1 MYMRSPNAKVLV
13 REERVV
19 LCNTRNGGF
28 VKTSE
33 AYFQYLEKYLEENNG
48 EFTIKEEDTVVKKN
62 AYKLFQELC
71 RIHFYISEEQMK
83 NEITYPYQ
91 IVYLSLT
98 NRCNQNQEDYY
109 VYFYMVQ
116 CPFCNQVKDKMLNFA
131 AENDNVYFVDYAL
144 RENRP
149 LQKYNWAATRSKYNK
164 KIGYVDS
171 DGNKVFLPGESEE
184 KYQNMKNDYG
194 KRMRFNF
201 VTITPEDIPAFPG
214 SQVGDIYTDIQTPEI
229 DYASITK
236 YEDMLI
242 AGVPALYRI
251 SNGKI
256 TEFYFDSVE
265 IEEFFNSIGR

>member
-1 MYMRSPNAKVLV
+1 MEKLEIRMQ
-13 REERVV
+13 EELFDVE
-19 LCNTRNGGF
+19 T
-28 VKTSE
+28 
-33 AYFQYLEKYLEENNG
+33 QYCDPDDCYH
-48 EFTIKEEDTVVKKN
+48 DC
-62 AYKLFQELC
+62 KL
-71 RIHFYISEEQMK
+71 
-83 NEITYPYQ
+83 
-91 IVYLSLT
+91 
-98 NRCNQNQEDYY
+98 
-109 VYFYMVQ
+109 
-116 CPFCNQVKDKMLNFA
+116 
-131 AENDNVYFVDYAL
+131 NV
-144 RENRP
+144 P
-149 LQKYNWAATRSKYNK
+149 
-164 KIGYVDS
+164 
-171 DGNKVFLPGESEE
+171 KVFLPGESEE

-265 IEEFFNSIGR
+265 IEEFFNSIGRWDYGYKGNLKPYMVMDL

>member
-1 MYMRSPNAKVLV
+1 M
-13 REERVV
+13 
-19 LCNTRNGGF
+19 F
-28 VKTSE
+28 
-33 AYFQYLEKYLEENNG
+33 
-48 EFTIKEEDTVVKKN
+48 
-62 AYKLFQELC
+62 
-71 RIHFYISEEQMK
+71 
-83 NEITYPYQ
+83 
-91 IVYLSLT
+91 
-98 NRCNQNQEDYY
+98 NQNQEDYY

-201 VTITPEDIPAFPG
+201 ITITPEDIPAFPG

-251 SNGKI
+251 TNGKI

-265 IEEFFNSIGR
+265 IEEFFNSMGR

>member
-1 MYMRSPNAKVLV
+1 MGELVMKNRKRLLKTVGLLTAATVMTVSLNAESVLAYSTG
-13 REERVV
+13 EEAAIVA
-19 LCNTRNGGF
+19 
-28 VKTSE
+28 S
-33 AYFQYLEKYLEENNG
+33 
-48 EFTIKEEDTVVKKN
+48 EED
-62 AYKLFQELC
+62 
-71 RIHFYISEEQMK
+71 
-83 NEITYPYQ
+83 PYDVTK
-91 IVYLSLT
+91 INLKDMF
-98 NRCNQNQEDYY
+98 NQNQEDYY

-149 LQKYNWAATRSKYNK
+149 LQKYNWTATRSKYNK

-201 VTITPEDIPAFPG
+201 VTVTPDDITAFPG

-229 DYASITK
+229 DYASITN

-251 SNGKI
+251 TNGKI

>member
-1 MYMRSPNAKVLV
+1 MNITFWVT
-13 REERVV
+13 ER
-19 LCNTRNGGF
+19 CNLACKYCY
-28 VKTSE
+28 VHKQPKTMT
-33 AYFQYLEKYLEENNG
+33 LETAEQ
-48 EFTIKEEDTVVKKN
+48 TIKYFTNKFDETVAAGK
-62 AYKLFQELC
+62 
-71 RIHFYISEEQMK
+71 RINVALHGGE
-83 NEITYPYQ
+83 P
-91 IVYLSLT
+91 L
-98 NRCNQNQEDYY
+98 
-109 VYFYMVQ
+109 
-116 CPFCNQVKDKMLNFA
+116 LNFDVIRYIV
-131 AENDNVYFVDYAL
+131 ETLKERYDGHIIFTMTTNGTVFEKDIYDFIKGKVQISVSIDGNRKTND
-144 RENRP
+144 
-149 LQKYNWAATRSKYNK
+149 T

-201 VTITPEDIPAFPG
+201 VTITPEDILAFPG

-251 SNGKI
+251 TNGKI

-265 IEEFFNSIGR
+265 IEEFFNSMGR